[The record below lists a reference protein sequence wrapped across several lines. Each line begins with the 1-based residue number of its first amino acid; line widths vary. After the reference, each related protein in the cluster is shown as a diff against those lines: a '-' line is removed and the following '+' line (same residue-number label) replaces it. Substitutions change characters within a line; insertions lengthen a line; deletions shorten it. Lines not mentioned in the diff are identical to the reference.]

1 MSRHQDYRGK
11 LVEPGTIGD
20 EHVEAIERCM
30 DTMDLWCVASWARV
44 MECLLRARPRWPSRV
59 TFYAAF
65 SDSASPRRATTLPSD
80 HIPLRRYGNAL
91 VFVFMM
97 TDVPPGSRTYKS
109 RGWCGARETIA
120 LPRAHLT
127 LSVGHARRCNMEYRV
142 AGLLTPSHMCL
153 DLAVLHEDMTKYDNK
168 NTMGWENSLWFWEG
182 DDAPFTTIG
191 KHCGSTRDPPL
202 PAESF
207 HEMMDE
213 KTEDGSPKIKFSFE
227 GDRTLI
233 IGLYT
238 KTYTAVVACAVDFD
252 WKGLG
257 WSCDMSMLMPVLL
270 AAASTLKK
278 LNISHN
284 AVEGAPRVVHDS
296 VAPRGIHS
304 PMLLLRPVRS
314 RDAQESCRHRSA
326 SSRA

>member
-1 MSRHQDYRGK
+1 
-11 LVEPGTIGD
+11 
-20 EHVEAIERCM
+20 
-30 DTMDLWCVASWARV
+30 
-44 MECLLRARPRWPSRV
+44 
-59 TFYAAF
+59 
-65 SDSASPRRATTLPSD
+65 
-80 HIPLRRYGNAL
+80 
-91 VFVFMM
+91 
-97 TDVPPGSRTYKS
+97 
-109 RGWCGARETIA
+109 
-120 LPRAHLT
+120 
-127 LSVGHARRCNMEYRV
+127 MEYRV
-142 AGLLTPSHMCL
+142 GGLVTPSHMCL
-153 DLAVLHEDMTKYDNK
+153 DLAVLHEDMTTYENK
-168 NTMGWENSLWFWEG
+168 NTMGRENSLWFFEG
-182 DDAPFTTIG
+182 GDVPWTTIG
-191 KHCGSTRDPPL
+191 KHCGSTRDLPL
-202 PAESF
+202 SAESF
-207 HEMMDE
+207 HETMDE

-278 LNISHN
+278 LDVSHN

-304 PMLLLRPVRS
+304 PLLLLRPIRS